1 MREEINKNFK
11 KIYHMAVLEFS
22 LNLPTQPNELM
33 KLSEDYVNLPKY
45 LPDQLKSVKIV
56 NKTETETITEETIV
70 FSTLIKKNIVQ
81 QTNHKKDKENQLT
94 TEIISG
100 PAEGTKIITLFEKND
115 SGSKVSMQLDL
126 KLNLKAKILRPI
138 ILKYY
143 KMVLT
148 SVLYKMNTEI
158 IEMETK

>member
-1 MREEINKNFK
+1 MTF
-11 KIYHMAVLEFS
+11 LEFS
-22 LNLPTQPNELM
+22 LNLPTQPSELM

-45 LPDQLKSVKIV
+45 LPDQLKLIKIIDR
-56 NKTETETITEETIV
+56 TETETITEETIV
-70 FSTLIKKNIVQ
+70 FSTLLKKNIVQ

-100 PAEGTKIITLFEKND
+100 PAKGTKIITLFEKNG

-158 IEMETK
+158 IEMGTK